1 MYNNNIHYYLLY
13 IIRDGNTNNYKIGI
27 TKDLNKRLRGIQ
39 TGCPHEL
46 QIIKLWKH
54 TQKQVIQK
62 YERVLH
68 RYYKKCGCQLET
80 QGEWFEL
87 RPADISFLCKP
98 NTIAE
103 QNDTIDQVLSMM

>member
-1 MYNNNIHYYLLY
+1 MFKENIHYYLLY

-46 QIIKLWKH
+46 QIVKLWKH
-54 TQKQVIQK
+54 TQKQVILK

-68 RYYKKCGCQLET
+68 RYYKKNGNQANT

-87 RPADISFLCKP
+87 TQNDLICLCGV
-98 NTIAE
+98 NTIQE
-103 QNDTIDQVLSMM
+103 QNDLIDQILKTM

>member
-13 IIRDGNTNNYKIGI
+13 ILRDGNTNNYKIGI
-27 TKDLNKRLRGIQ
+27 TKDLNQRLRGVQ

-46 QIIKLWKH
+46 QIVKLWKH

-68 RYYKKCGCQLET
+68 RYFRKCGCQVET

-87 RPADISFLCKP
+87 TQVDIAMLCRP
-98 NTIAE
+98 NTIE
-103 QNDTIDQVLSMM
+103 QQNECIENILDMM

>member
-13 IIRDGNTNNYKIGI
+13 ILRDGNTNNYKIGF

-46 QIIKLWKH
+46 QIVKLWKH
-54 TQKQVIQK
+54 TQKEIIKK

-68 RYYKKCGCQLET
+68 RYYKKIGCQVNT

-87 RPADISFLCKP
+87 SDLDITLLSKV
-98 NTIAE
+98 NTIQE
-103 QNDTIDQVLSMM
+103 QNDLIDQILKRM